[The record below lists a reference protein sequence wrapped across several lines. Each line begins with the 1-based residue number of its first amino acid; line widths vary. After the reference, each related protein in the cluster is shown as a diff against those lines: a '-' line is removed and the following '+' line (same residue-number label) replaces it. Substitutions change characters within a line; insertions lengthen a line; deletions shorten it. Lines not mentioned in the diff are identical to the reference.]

1 MLKDTLKINPGRTAL
16 LLLHWQNDMASP
28 SGKLAKNMPERLA
41 AARTL
46 DCTQAILKASRS
58 KKISVIYVNASHRPG
73 YPEISSQKSS
83 IIVKTGGL
91 LRGSWGA
98 EVIDQLKPLVSD
110 IIIFNYSPNAFSY
123 TELDLVLRSKG
134 ITDLVLSGLA
144 TNWIVETTARDAAIR
159 GYNIYTLS
167 DCCQSF
173 TDEMHNWSLTNILSV
188 IGSVIDSKTY
198 IACLQKTLE
207 L

>member
-1 MLKDTLKINPGRTAL
+1 MLKETLNINPGRTAL
-16 LLLHWQNDMASP
+16 LLLHWQNDIASP
-28 SGKLAKNMPERLA
+28 SGKLAKNLPERLA
-41 AARTL
+41 AACTL
-46 DCTQAILKASRS
+46 DCTQAVLKASRN
-58 KKISVIYVNASHRPG
+58 KKMLVIYINASHRPG
-73 YPEISSQKSS
+73 YPEIPSHTRS
-83 IIVKTGGL
+83 IIVKTGCL

-110 IIIFNYSPNAFSY
+110 IIIYNYSPNAFSY
-123 TELDLVLRSKG
+123 TELDLILRSKG

-144 TNWIVETTARDAAIR
+144 TNWVVETTARDAAFR

-198 IACLQKTLE
+198 IACLSKAPE